1 MTQIGEKP
9 VKRLMLAAP
18 DVRPMVVHEDERVK
32 QRITIQSETFTREGD
47 VWVSEGVTKSNA
59 PCRFLYR
66 KNGSFTLSYDEKTDE
81 MKASTRLAYD
91 AQEKSLSLARIG
103 DVRYTAVFGKEPCR
117 FVYAVS
123 SFAFDALATT
133 ESLSVEVNEKGGCFA
148 LTYLLTI
155 GDVPRRIRL
164 SGTIL

>member
-1 MTQIGEKP
+1 M
-9 VKRLMLAAP
+9 
-18 DVRPMVVHEDERVK
+18 K

-47 VWVSEGVTKSNA
+47 AWVSEGVTESSL

-66 KNGSFTLSYDEKTDE
+66 KNGSFSVSYEEKSEEMTAASRLSYDSEAKTL
-81 MKASTRLAYD
+81 T
-91 AQEKSLSLARIG
+91 LSRTG

-117 FVYAVS
+117 FVYAIS

-133 ESLSVEVNEKGGCFA
+133 ETLSVEVNEKGGCFA
-148 LTYLLTI
+148 LTYLLTL

-164 SGTIL
+164 SGTVSSSN

>member
-1 MTQIGEKP
+1 MPMNIELASEAFAEEKG
-9 VKRLMLAAP
+9 
-18 DVRPMVVHEDERVK
+18 
-32 QRITIQSETFTREGD
+32 S
-47 VWVSEGVTKSNA
+47 WVSEGVTKSNA

-66 KNGSFTLSYDEKTDE
+66 KNGSFSVSYEEKSEEMTAASRLSYDSEAKTI
-81 MKASTRLAYD
+81 T
-91 AQEKSLSLARIG
+91 LSRTG

-148 LTYLLTI
+148 LTYLLTL

-164 SGTIL
+164 SGTVSSSN